1 MPLLPLEVPLCF
13 LSLLLAQSPMP
24 VPAKRHVPEDPE
36 AAYLDELRTIANWY
50 GYDNTLVDTWLADG
64 FSTDE
69 IEEFPV
75 LRGVVMSQ

>member
-1 MPLLPLEVPLCF
+1 
-13 LSLLLAQSPMP
+13 MP
-24 VPAKRHVPEDPE
+24 VQKPNDMCQRTPE

-69 IEEFPV
+69 IEDFLYCGE
-75 LRGVVMSQ
+75 L

>member
-1 MPLLPLEVPLCF
+1 
-13 LSLLLAQSPMP
+13 MP

-50 GYDNTLVDTWLADG
+50 GYDNTLVDTWLSDG

-69 IEEFPV
+69 IEDFLYCGE
-75 LRGVVMSQ
+75 L